1 MRASYG
7 VRVKGRFAVF
17 TLLTPRRA
25 RQKLGITC
33 TKAGKIIYNVTE
45 KFARIVDNSR
55 NNAVLNAT
63 NLVNSICGHASDL
76 LDRSP
81 LLNVEPTE
89 WHATSLHWMSY
100 HKIYHKIY
108 IDVLKYS

>member
-45 KFARIVDNSR
+45 KFARIADNSR
-55 NNAVLNAT
+55 NNAILNAT
-63 NLVNSICGHASDL
+63 KLVNSICGQAL
-76 LDRSP
+76 LICWIALLFSTLNP
-81 LLNVEPTE
+81 LNGIHHFIGCHLIKFTV
-89 WHATSLHWMSY
+89 
-100 HKIYHKIY
+100 KY
-108 IDVLKYS
+108 ILTF